1 MKIILYNFSA
11 VKYNAAINNTST
23 QKGTCIMKKM
33 IALALALILTLTCFA
48 ACGAKTPDTDLA
60 KVKAAGK
67 IVVGITEYAPM
78 DFKDENGNWTGFDA
92 EFAQLFAKELGV
104 ECEFYVI
111 ADWGKKFLELD
122 TNMIDAVWNGMT
134 ITEEALL
141 NASVSNPYV
150 VNAQVVV
157 MKADK
162 LADYTD
168 AAGMVD
174 LKFAVENGSAGQEA
188 AEAIGAKNI
197 FAVQDQAAALMEVAA
212 GASDACVIDITMA
225 NAMTGE
231 GTSYA
236 DLGYA
241 VSLTSEEY
249 GVAFRKDSDLTA
261 AFNAFMDKLIADGTL
276 QALAEKYNLTLAG

>member
-1 MKIILYNFSA
+1 
-11 VKYNAAINNTST
+11 
-23 QKGTCIMKKM
+23 MKKLFAM
-33 IALALALILTLTCFA
+33 VLALVMVLTCFA
-48 ACGAKTPDTDLA
+48 ACGAKDADSDLA
-60 KVKAAGK
+60 TIQKNGK
-67 IVVGITEYAPM
+67 LVVGITDYAPM
-78 DFKDENGNWTGFDA
+78 DYKDENGEWTGFDA

-134 ITEEALL
+134 ITEEATS
-141 NASVSNPYV
+141 NSTVSDPYV
-150 VNAQVVV
+150 LNAQVVV
-157 MKADK
+157 MKSDK
-162 LADYTD
+162 LADYAD
-168 AAGMVD
+168 AESMKD
-174 LKFAVENGSAGQEA
+174 LIFAVENGSAGQDA
-188 AEAIGAKNI
+188 AEAIGAANI
-197 FAVQDQAAALMEVAA
+197 VAVQDQAAALMEVAA
-212 GASDACVIDITMA
+212 GTSDACVIDITMA

-276 QALAEKYNLTLAG
+276 QELAAKYNLTLAG